1 MQPLFYKNRVIE
13 KLPEVARILELQ
25 IKDIS
30 KDTLL
35 HDYSSETPVSE
46 ASLQLLE
53 SLKEFKV
60 ARYIDTVS
68 LAKNNSNSLTEW
80 KYKLSFK
87 IALPG
92 DIEDKLEER
101 IYYFNERSSGSSQ
114 LGKTANQDLVFEL
127 SPDLIQVLHPFIHSL
142 N

>member
-1 MQPLFYKNRVIE
+1 M
-13 KLPEVARILELQ
+13 
-25 IKDIS
+25 
-30 KDTLL
+30 
-35 HDYSSETPVSE
+35 HDYSSEKPVSE
-46 ASLQLLE
+46 TSLRLLE

-68 LAKNNSNSLTEW
+68 LAKKNSNSLIEW

-114 LGKTANQDLVFEL
+114 LGQTANQDLVFEL
-127 SPDLIQVLHPFIHSL
+127 SPGLIQALHPFIHSFELTPESL
-142 N
+142 NLKVEDPSSVEKLPDIKLPKQ